1 MTHDIAAIFDEVAMT
16 WRERRDQIER
26 QTNNPRF
33 AKESVAIARRRLET
47 FADAV
52 RVVRVIADR
61 PDLWA
66 QVLEARQAREERTP

>member
-1 MTHDIAAIFDEVAMT
+1 MTHDIAAILDEIAMT

-47 FADAV
+47 FADGVRLVRAV
-52 RVVRVIADR
+52 ADR

-66 QVLEARQAREERTP
+66 QVLEARQARQEKTR